1 MRGIKTLEE
10 ERTKINVSIVTTI
23 FCTMSATLGMWC
35 TYCSRTKK
43 KVKHMV
49 ILLFIFYSC
58 KYLFYVL
65 QCLTCFLAWYLNDY
79 YQEWPLY
86 WLGGSYLHIIQHE
99 DKEYIKWCQEIS
111 SRKNVRIFVCSNFF
125 PLELFSWP
133 LQVKLSC
140 KPTFNLSGRQT
151 WYISMDRHLK
161 TDAVIWRFDHL

>member
-1 MRGIKTLEE
+1 MFQLWLLYSAPCLQLWACGTRTALGLKKT
-10 ERTKINVSIVTTI
+10 
-23 FCTMSATLGMWC
+23 WC
-35 TYCSRTKK
+35 

-99 DKEYIKWCQEIS
+99 DKEYSKWCQEIS

-125 PLELFSWP
+125 LLELFSWP
-133 LQVKLSC
+133 
-140 KPTFNLSGRQT
+140 R
-151 WYISMDRHLK
+151 LK
-161 TDAVIWRFDHL
+161 SYCYSFSLPLKWKEFQKYVWPFWG